1 VTAYQ
6 TPSTHD
12 SANEWAHRLPEKL
25 LEISNLRTYFFT
37 EAGVVKA
44 LDGMSLEVNKGQ
56 AVGLVGES
64 GSGKSVT
71 AQSVLRIVPR
81 PGRIVEGSV
90 RFEGEELLSKSDDEM
105 RKLRGPKMAIVFQDP
120 TTSLNPVFTVGRQ
133 LTDIL
138 TLHRDLTKEAASKRA
153 LSLLEHVG
161 IQEPENRLNAYP
173 HELSGGMKQRV
184 AIARALSCEPTL
196 LFADEP
202 TTNLDVTIQAQVLEL
217 LKQLQK
223 ELNMTMV
230 MITHDMGII
239 ADMTER
245 VTVLYAGKV
254 MEVADTSTLFKSPK
268 HPYTEA
274 LLKAVPSVKQTRALE
289 VIPGNIPN
297 LIEPPS
303 GCVFHPRCKYAKD
316 ICMKQEPPLEKVE
329 EGHHVACH
337 LWRELKLEGRG

>member
-1 VTAYQ
+1 MTKQ
-6 TPSTHD
+6 
-12 SANEWAHRLPEKL
+12 L
-25 LEISNLRTYFFT
+25 LEVSDLRTYFFT

-44 LDGMSLEVNKGQ
+44 VDGISVSVEEGKTI
-56 AVGLVGES
+56 GLVGES

-81 PGRIVEGSV
+81 PGRIVAGTIQ
-90 RFEGEELLSKSDDEM
+90 FDGEDLLKKSETEM
-105 RKLRGPKMAIVFQDP
+105 RKMRGAKMAVVFQDP
-120 TTSLNPVFTVGRQ
+120 TTSLNPVYTVRKQ

-138 TLHRDLTKEAASKRA
+138 LLHKDLTKDQAHKTAFNLLSK
-153 LSLLEHVG
+153 VG
-161 IQEPENRLNAYP
+161 IPEAESRLNAYP
-173 HELSGGMKQRV
+173 HELSGGMKQRI
-184 AIARALSCEPTL
+184 AIARALSCEPKL

-202 TTNLDVTIQAQVLEL
+202 TTNLDVTIQAQVLDL

-223 ELNMTMV
+223 EYGMTMV
-230 MITHDMGII
+230 MITHDMGIV

-254 MEVADTSTLFKSPK
+254 MEEADTSTLFTEPK

-274 LLKAVPSVKQTRALE
+274 LLKAVPSVAQTRALE

-297 LIEPPS
+297 LIEPPP

-316 ICMKQEPPLEKVE
+316 ICMKEEPRWEKVAD
-329 EGHHVACH
+329 GHYVACH
-337 LWRELKLEGRG
+337 RWRELKLEGRS

>member
-1 VTAYQ
+1 MT
-6 TPSTHD
+6 
-12 SANEWAHRLPEKL
+12 EKL

-44 LDGMSLEVNKGQ
+44 LDGMSLDVNKQ
-56 AVGLVGES
+56 QTVGLVGES

-81 PGRIVEGSV
+81 PGRIVDGSV
-90 RFEGEELLSKSDDEM
+90 KFEGEDLLVKHESEM

-120 TTSLNPVFTVGRQ
+120 TTSLNPVYTVGKQ

-138 TLHRDLTKEAASKRA
+138 RLHREISKESAMKTA
-153 LSLLEHVG
+153 LSLLERVG
-161 IQEPENRLNAYP
+161 IQEPEKRLKAYP
-173 HELSGGMKQRV
+173 HELSGGMKQRI

-223 ELNMTMV
+223 ELGMTMV

-239 ADMTER
+239 ADMAER

-254 MEVADTSTLFKSPK
+254 MEVADTVTLFRSPK

-303 GCVFHPRCKYAKD
+303 GCVFHPRCKYAKE
-316 ICMKQEPPLEKVE
+316 ICTKEEPPLEMVE
-329 EGHHVACH
+329 AGHHVACH
-337 LWRELKLEGRG
+337 RWRELELEGR

>member
-1 VTAYQ
+1 MTKQ
-6 TPSTHD
+6 
-12 SANEWAHRLPEKL
+12 L
-25 LEISNLRTYFFT
+25 LEVTDLRTYFFT

-44 LDGMSLEVNKGQ
+44 VDGISVSVEEGKTI
-56 AVGLVGES
+56 GLVGES

-81 PGRIVEGSV
+81 PGRIVGGTIK
-90 RFEGEELLSKSDDEM
+90 FDGEDLLTKSESEM
-105 RKLRGPKMAIVFQDP
+105 RKMRGAKMAVVFQDP
-120 TTSLNPVFTVGRQ
+120 TTSLNPIYTVRKQ
-133 LTDIL
+133 LADIL
-138 TLHRDLTKEAASKRA
+138 LLHKDLSKDQANKTA
-153 LSLLEHVG
+153 LGLLEKVG
-161 IQEPENRLNAYP
+161 IPEPESRLNAYP
-173 HELSGGMKQRV
+173 HELSGGMKQRI
-184 AIARALSCEPTL
+184 AIARALCCEPKL

-202 TTNLDVTIQAQVLEL
+202 TTNLDVTIQAQVLDL

-223 ELNMTMV
+223 EFGMSMV
-230 MITHDMGII
+230 MITHDMGIV

-254 MEVADTSTLFKSPK
+254 MEEADTATLFTEPK

-274 LLKAVPSVKQTRALE
+274 LLKAVPSVAQTRALE

-316 ICMKQEPPLEKVE
+316 ICVKQEPKWEKVAD
-329 EGHHVACH
+329 GHYVACH
-337 LWRELKLEGRG
+337 RWRELNLEGRS

>member
-1 VTAYQ
+1 LA
-6 TPSTHD
+6 
-12 SANEWAHRLPEKL
+12 EKI
-25 LEISNLRTYFFT
+25 LEISSLRTYFFT

-44 LDGMSLEVNKGQ
+44 LDGMSLDVNRGQ

-81 PGRIVEGSV
+81 PGRIVDGTI
-90 RFEGEELLSKSDDEM
+90 RFDGEELLSKSEDDM

-120 TTSLNPVFTVGRQ
+120 TTSLNPVYTVEKQ

-138 TLHRDLTKEAASKRA
+138 MLHKDLTKEEASKRA
-153 LSLLEHVG
+153 LSLLERVG
-161 IQEPENRLNAYP
+161 IQEPEQRLKAYP
-173 HELSGGMKQRV
+173 HELSGGMKQRI
-184 AIARALSCEPTL
+184 AIARALSCEPML

-217 LKQLQK
+217 LKQLRK

-254 MEVADTSTLFKSPK
+254 MEVADTTALFRSPK

-274 LLKAVPSVKQTRALE
+274 LMKAVPSVKQTRALE

-297 LIEPPS
+297 LIEPPT

-316 ICMKQEPPLEKVE
+316 ICIKQEPSLEKVT
-329 EGHHVACH
+329 EGHYAACH
-337 LWRELKLEGRG
+337 FWRELKLEGRTG

>member
-1 VTAYQ
+1 M
-6 TPSTHD
+6 D
-12 SANEWAHRLPEKL
+12 EKL
-25 LEISNLRTYFFT
+25 LEITNLRTYFFT

-44 LDGMSLEVNKGQ
+44 LDGMSLEVYKGQ

-81 PGRIVEGSV
+81 PGRIVDGSIK
-90 RFEGEELLSKSDDEM
+90 FEGEELLTKKEDEM

-120 TTSLNPVFTVGRQ
+120 TTSLNPLYTVEKQ

-138 TLHRDLTKEAASKRA
+138 ILHRDLSREDASKMA
-153 LSLLEHVG
+153 LHLLDRVG
-161 IQEPENRLNAYP
+161 IQDPERRLKTYP

-184 AIARALSCEPTL
+184 AIARALACDPVL

-254 MEVADTSTLFKSPK
+254 MEVADTPTLFKSPK

-297 LIEPPS
+297 LIEPPT

-316 ICMKQEPPLEKVE
+316 ICVKKEPELEKVA
-329 EGHHVACH
+329 EGHYAACH
-337 LWRELKLEGRG
+337 FWRELDLEGRD

>member
-1 VTAYQ
+1 M
-6 TPSTHD
+6 
-12 SANEWAHRLPEKL
+12 PEKL

-37 EAGVVKA
+37 EAGVVRA
-44 LDGMSLEVNKGQ
+44 LDGMSLEVYKGQ

-81 PGRIVEGSV
+81 PGRIVDGSI
-90 RFEGEELLSKSDDEM
+90 RFDGEDLLSKSENEM

-120 TTSLNPVFTVGRQ
+120 TTSLNPVYTVEKQ

-138 TLHRDLTKEAASKRA
+138 TLHKDLTKEEASKRA
-153 LSLLEHVG
+153 LALLQRVG
-161 IQEPENRLNAYP
+161 IPEPEQRLKAYP
-173 HELSGGMKQRV
+173 HELSGGMKQRI
-184 AIARALSCEPTL
+184 AIARALSCEPVL

-254 MEVADTSTLFKSPK
+254 MEVAETTTLFKSPK

-274 LLKAVPSVKQTRALE
+274 LMKAVPSVKQTRALE

-297 LIEPPS
+297 LIEPPT

-316 ICMKQEPPLEKVE
+316 VCIKQEPTLEKVT
-329 EGHHVACH
+329 EGHYAACH
-337 LWRELKLEGRG
+337 FWRELKLEGRA

>member
-1 VTAYQ
+1 M
-6 TPSTHD
+6 
-12 SANEWAHRLPEKL
+12 PEKL
-25 LEISNLRTYFFT
+25 LEVSDLRTYFFT

-44 LDGMSLEVNKGQ
+44 LDGISLEVYKGQ

-81 PGRIVEGSV
+81 PGRIVTGSV
-90 RFEGEELLSKSDDEM
+90 KFEGEELLSKSESDM
-105 RKLRGPKMAIVFQDP
+105 RKLRGSKMAIVFQDP
-120 TTSLNPVFTVGRQ
+120 TTSLNPVYTVGKQ

-138 TLHRDLTKEAASKRA
+138 ILHRDLSKQEASKRA
-153 LSLLEHVG
+153 LSLLERVG
-161 IQEPENRLNAYP
+161 IQEPEKRLKAYP

-184 AIARALSCEPTL
+184 AIARALSCEPVL

-239 ADMTER
+239 ADLTER

-254 MEVADTSTLFKSPK
+254 MEIADTPTLFRSPK

-274 LLKAVPSVKQTRALE
+274 LLKAVPSVRQTRALE

-297 LIEPPS
+297 LIEPPT

-316 ICMKQEPPLEKVE
+316 ICMKQEPSLEKVAE
-329 EGHHVACH
+329 SHYAACH
-337 LWRELKLEGRG
+337 FWRELKLEGRGG